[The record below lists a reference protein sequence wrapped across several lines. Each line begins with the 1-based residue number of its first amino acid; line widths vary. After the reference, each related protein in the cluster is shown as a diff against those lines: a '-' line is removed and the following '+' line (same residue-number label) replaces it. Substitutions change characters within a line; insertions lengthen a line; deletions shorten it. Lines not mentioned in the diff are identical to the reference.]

1 MLRFDYND
9 GIVGVDSVKSSMFNT
24 LRHEFSR
31 VLLKRFHAVKNIL
44 EDIWDLNNTK
54 ALLAGRLQALAAKD
68 PNTWTAKN
76 LIDMALI
83 SCLLWN
89 GVPDED

>member
-9 GIVGVDSVKSSMFNT
+9 GLIGVETVKDNTFNT
-24 LRHEFSR
+24 IRHEFSR
-31 VLLKRFHAVKNIL
+31 AILRRFHVVKGIL
-44 EDIWDLNNTK
+44 EDIWDLDNTK
-54 ALLAGRLQALAAKD
+54 ALLAGRLQAIALKD
-68 PNTWTAKN
+68 PGTWTAKN

-89 GVPDED
+89 GVEDE